1 MTPGTELKL
10 TRESAAL
17 SPEIPDALNSFAAEK
32 DPVVP
37 PRHAT
42 HVRLERDPFITHSAL
57 VPLAPRRAARGR
69 ARRALTVLVLL
80 GTVGWAAYQYQPFD
94 LDLIAAWASRVASQI
109 NTALTPPAT
118 APHEARRNDPPP
130 TDSLPASSQSA
141 LSPEP
146 ERTADTGSTAPV
158 TTVSEIARPTAT
170 RPESLGTSGLLVNP
184 AQNVSGEWR
193 LDTHIEASDSPFE
206 GLQLRYEMTLK
217 QNGDRVSGVGTKVS
231 ENGEGTPGARTPVT
245 MAGTIV
251 GDRVTLNFVERGAQ
265 SETRG
270 KFVLL
275 VDEPAALRG
284 RFSTNAAQTSGRVEA
299 HRVSSAQ

>member
-1 MTPGTELKL
+1 MPPDTELKL
-10 TRESAAL
+10 TREPAAL
-17 SPEIPDALNSFAAEK
+17 SPDVAAALDSFAAEK

-57 VPLAPRRAARGR
+57 VPVAPRRPARG
-69 ARRALTVLVLL
+69 RALTVLVLL
-80 GTVGWAAYQYQPFD
+80 GAVGWAAYQYKPFD
-94 LDLIAAWASRVASQI
+94 LDLIAAWASHVAGQI

-118 APHEARRNDPPP
+118 TPHEARRNDPPP
-130 TDSLPASSQSA
+130 TDSLPASNQTA

-146 ERTADTGSTAPV
+146 ERTVDTGSSVSA
-158 TTVSEIARPTAT
+158 TTVREIARPTAT
-170 RPESLGTSGLLVNP
+170 RPESIGTSGLLVNP
-184 AQNVSGEWR
+184 VQNVSGEWR

-206 GLQLRYEMTLK
+206 GVQLRYEMTLR
-217 QNGDRVSGVGTKVS
+217 QDGDRVSGVGTKFS

-275 VDEPAALRG
+275 VDETATLRG
-284 RFSTNAAQTSGRVEA
+284 RFFSNAAQTSGRVEA
-299 HRVSSAQ
+299 HRVPSAQ